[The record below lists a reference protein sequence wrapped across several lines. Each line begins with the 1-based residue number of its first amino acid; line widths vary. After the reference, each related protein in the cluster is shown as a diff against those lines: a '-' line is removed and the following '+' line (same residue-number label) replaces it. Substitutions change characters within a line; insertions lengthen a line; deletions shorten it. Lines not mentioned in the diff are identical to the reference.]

1 MTLEKWIIHP
11 GETRVID
18 IETVRSLK
26 VGLIGGQIDV
36 IAHDEPGARIEVH
49 GVTIKDLRIEVTG
62 DAVEI
67 DHPQLRWDNFL
78 EVFRNFGTTGP
89 KAEISVAV
97 PRSVALNLGV
107 VSASALVSGIRNDA
121 RLNTVSGDIIV
132 DGLKGDLT
140 VNAVSGDIQIRE
152 LVGALGANS
161 VSGDVAATGSIRKA
175 TIDTVSGAMLVDSTG
190 DLYSVSLNTVS
201 GSSTV
206 RLDEGYPANFVV
218 RSVSGKAQLDGVV
231 RSGKGNGPMTN
242 FSGSAGELAG
252 AFADIR
258 VNSVSGDITV
268 LRRAVAAPDAASAV
282 TAESDTGLRRGGVVM
297 TPVFSHGDLR
307 LYLLNLLDE
316 GPRHGYDI
324 MQALSDRTGGTYT
337 PSAGTVYP
345 RLAKLEEEGL
355 VTKSVDGRKTVYE
368 ITDAGRAEVAARAG
382 DLEGIEA
389 SLTDSVRLIA
399 DEVRGS
405 VREAMRSLRA
415 DLAAASREERAS
427 ATYAPPTDD
436 PRVEQSRAGAP
447 GGCRGQR
454 VPRQDPSGPALPRGA
469 RRRAR
474 GVRRRRSH
482 DGARTS
488 LARDHPHAA
497 RLSRTARQVVRPARS
512 PRRPARDPRAGRRG
526 SAGADGAPAAPRP
539 SR

>member
-78 EVFRNFGTTGP
+78 EVFRNFGSSGP

-132 DGLKGDLT
+132 DGLTGNLT
-140 VNAVSGDIQIRE
+140 VNAVSGDVQIRE

-161 VSGDVAATGSIRKA
+161 VSGDVAATGSLRKA
-175 TIDTVSGAMLVDSTG
+175 TIDTVSGAMLVDSSG
-190 DLYSVSLNTVS
+190 DLQSVTLNTVS
-201 GSSTV
+201 GRATV

-231 RSGKGNGPMTN
+231 RSGRGNGPLTN
-242 FSGSAGELAG
+242 FSGSSGELAG

-258 VNSVSGDITV
+258 INSVSGDITV
-268 LRRAVAAPDAASAV
+268 LRRAGSVEDAASA
-282 TAESDTGLRRGGVVM
+282 ES
-297 TPVFSHGDLR
+297 SS
-307 LYLLNLLDE
+307 
-316 GPRHGYDI
+316 I
-324 MQALSDRTGGTYT
+324 
-337 PSAGTVYP
+337 SAPETDN
-345 RLAKLEEEGL
+345 EEW
-355 VTKSVDGRKTVYE
+355 
-368 ITDAGRAEVAARAG
+368 
-382 DLEGIEA
+382 
-389 SLTDSVRLIA
+389 
-399 DEVRGS
+399 
-405 VREAMRSLRA
+405 
-415 DLAAASREERAS
+415 
-427 ATYAPPTDD
+427 
-436 PRVEQSRAGAP
+436 
-447 GGCRGQR
+447 
-454 VPRQDPSGPALPRGA
+454 
-469 RRRAR
+469 
-474 GVRRRRSH
+474 
-482 DGARTS
+482 
-488 LARDHPHAA
+488 
-497 RLSRTARQVVRPARS
+497 
-512 PRRPARDPRAGRRG
+512 
-526 SAGADGAPAAPRP
+526 
-539 SR
+539 